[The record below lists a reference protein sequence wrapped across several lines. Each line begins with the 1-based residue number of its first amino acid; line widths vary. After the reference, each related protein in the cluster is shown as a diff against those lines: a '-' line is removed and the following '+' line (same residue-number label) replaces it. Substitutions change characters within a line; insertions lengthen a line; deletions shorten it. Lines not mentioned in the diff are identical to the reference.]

1 MQSYAERGGSATAA
15 RVPGTFAPARCRDRN
30 LLRHA
35 RCRIRGAMKDIL
47 EKLEARRAH
56 ARVGGG
62 KNRIEAQHKRGKLTA
77 RERLELLLDKGSFE
91 EFDMFVEH
99 RASDFGMDR
108 TKIPGDGVVT
118 GWGTVNGRTA
128 FAFAKD
134 FTVFGGSLSETHAI
148 KITKIQDMA
157 MKARAP
163 IVGLFDA
170 GGARIQEGVAALGG
184 YGDVFKRNVVASGV
198 IPQIS
203 VIMGPCAGGDVY
215 SPAMTDFI
223 FMVKDTS
230 YMFVTGPDVVK
241 TVTNEIVTAD
251 ELGGAGVHAGKS
263 GVADGAF
270 ENDVECLLQMRRLI
284 DFLPLN
290 NQAGVPEWP
299 SFDDPEREDFSLDTL
314 IPDNPNKPYDIKE
327 LILKVADE
335 GDFFEIQ
342 PAFGRNIVTG
352 FGRIAGR
359 TVGFVANQPMVL
371 AGVLDSDASRKGARF
386 VRFCDAFGIP
396 IVTFVDVP
404 GFPPGTAQEYG
415 GLIKHGAKLLF
426 AYSQCTVPLVTV
438 ITRKAYGGAFDVM
451 ASKEIGADMNYAW
464 PTAQIAVM
472 GAKGAVEIIFRGD
485 IGDPDKIAARTK
497 EYEDR
502 FLSPFIAAERGYLD
516 DVIMPHSTRRRI
528 ARALAML
535 RDKHVET
542 PAKKHDNLP
551 L

>member
-1 MQSYAERGGSATAA
+1 
-15 RVPGTFAPARCRDRN
+15 
-30 LLRHA
+30 
-35 RCRIRGAMKDIL
+35 MKDIL
-47 EKLEARRAH
+47 DTLEERRAG
-56 ARVGGG
+56 AKLGGG
-62 KNRIEAQHKRGKLTA
+62 EKRIEAQHARGKLTA
-77 RERLELLLDKGSFE
+77 RERIELLLDKGSFE

-99 RASDFGMDR
+99 RSTEFGMEKN
-108 TKIPGDGVVT
+108 KIPGDGVVT
-118 GWGTVNGRTA
+118 GWGTVNGRKT
-128 FAFAKD
+128 FVFAKD
-134 FTVFGGSLSETHAI
+134 FTVFGGSLSETHAL
-148 KITKIQDMA
+148 KITKLQDMA

-163 IVGLFDA
+163 IIGLYD
-170 GGARIQEGVAALGG
+170 
-184 YGDVFKRNVVASGV
+184 SGV

-223 FMVKDTS
+223 FMVKNTS

-241 TVTNEIVTAD
+241 TVTNEVVTAE
-251 ELGGAGVHAGKS
+251 ELGGASVHATRS
-263 GVADGAF
+263 SIADGAF
-270 ENDVECLLQMRRLI
+270 ENDVDALLQMRRLI
-284 DFLPLN
+284 DFLPSN
-290 NQAGVPEWP
+290 NTDGVPEWP
-299 SFDDPEREDFSLDTL
+299 SFDDIGRLDMSLDTL
-314 IPDNPNKPYDIKE
+314 IPDNPNKPYDMKE
-327 LILKVADE
+327 LILKVVDE
-335 GDFFEIQ
+335 GDFFEISETF
-342 PAFGRNIVTG
+342 AKNIVTG

-371 AGVLDSDASRKGARF
+371 AGVLDSDASRKAARF
-386 VRFCDAFGIP
+386 VRFCDAFNIP

-404 GFPPGTAQEYG
+404 GFLPGTAQEYG

-426 AYSQCTVPLVTV
+426 AYSQCTVPLVTI

-472 GAKGAVEIIFRGD
+472 GAKGAVEIIFRSD
-485 IGDPDKIAARTK
+485 MNDPDAIAARTK

-502 FLSPFIAAERGYLD
+502 FLSPFIAAERGYID

-535 RDKHVET
+535 KDKKVEI